1 MSMDRPD
8 LAAAFT
14 SRKAPVDRAAGLTGL
29 LPPPPKP
36 RPSTSPSTTSPGSD
50 QREDQPAAT
59 HDAAPAAA
67 PARPAVRKDSGRAVR
82 TITPAAAP
90 ASESADTVANVAV
103 YLEPDLLDQAREHR
117 RSRQITYDELVVDA
131 FAAVPDHALQ
141 QALSPQ
147 RAASPITGMPAR
159 QRRVRGTAGI
169 QIQLRLTGLQRTW
182 LDAKQQAVGAPS
194 RSALVAT
201 ALKLYLLD

>member
-1 MSMDRPD
+1 MR
-8 LAAAFT
+8 
-14 SRKAPVDRAAGLTGL
+14 
-29 LPPPPKP
+29 
-36 RPSTSPSTTSPGSD
+36 
-50 QREDQPAAT
+50 RE
-59 HDAAPAAA
+59 
-67 PARPAVRKDSGRAVR
+67 SGRASR

-90 ASESADTVANVAV
+90 VSESADTVANVAV

-141 QALSPQ
+141 QALAPQ

-159 QRRVRGTAGI
+159 QRRIRGTAGI
-169 QIQLRLTGLQRTW
+169 QIQLRLTGPQRIW
-182 LDAKQQAVGAPS
+182 LDTKQQAVGAPS

-201 ALKLYLLD
+201 ALKLYLTD

>member
-8 LAAAFT
+8 LAAAFA
-14 SRKAPVDRAAGLTGL
+14 SRKTPVDRAAGLTGL
-29 LPPPPKP
+29 LPPPKP
-36 RPSTSPSTTSPGSD
+36 RPSTSPSTTSPASD
-50 QREDQPAAT
+50 QHADQPAAAQE
-59 HDAAPAAA
+59 AAQAAA
-67 PARPAVRKDSGRAVR
+67 STRPAVRKDSGRAVR

-90 ASESADTVANVAV
+90 VSGSADIVANVAV

-141 QALSPQ
+141 QALAPH

-169 QIQLRLTGLQRTW
+169 QIQLRLTGPQRTW
-182 LDAKQQAVGAPS
+182 LDTKQQTVGAPS

-201 ALKLYLLD
+201 ALKLYLAD